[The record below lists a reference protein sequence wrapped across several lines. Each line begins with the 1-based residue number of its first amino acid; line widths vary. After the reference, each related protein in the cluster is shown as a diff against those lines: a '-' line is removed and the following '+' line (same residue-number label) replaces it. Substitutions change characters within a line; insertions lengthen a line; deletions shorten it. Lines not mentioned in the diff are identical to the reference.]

1 MKSRAPSRRGAA
13 LAGHQRRASA
23 IATRPKSCRLRRIGR
38 VALYCAISFTIGSI
52 VLVALYRAL
61 PPPGTPL
68 MLIRRIEGYGIDKSW
83 RRLDDIS
90 PHLIRAAMA
99 GEDARFCRHHGFD
112 WGAIATA
119 WDRYQSGH
127 GRLLGASTISMQ
139 TAKNVFLWPGR
150 DWLRKGF
157 EAWFTALI
165 ELAWGKRRIMEI
177 YLNVVE
183 WGPGVYG
190 AEAAAQYYFH
200 KPAGALNPVEAV
212 RLAATLPDPLG
223 WSPRR
228 PGRRLLARG
237 AASART
243 CRASPRRCPCPAGR
257 EGRNRVF
264 ASPSLPR
271 RGTGVRYLLGWHI
284 SVVRGQRGRRA
295 GESLSPRPD
304 LSNPPGDP
312 GLSSVRSA
320 LARTRVRE
328 GSQAADRLC
337 ADGHH

>member
-1 MKSRAPSRRGAA
+1 MMNSRAPSRGAA
-13 LAGHQRRASA
+13 PPAPHRRASA
-23 IATRPKSCRLRRIGR
+23 IAARSKSSRLRRIGR
-38 VALYCAISFTIGSI
+38 IALCGVISFVIGSI
-52 VLVALYRAL
+52 VLVALYRVL

-68 MLIRRIEGYGIDKSW
+68 MLLRLVEGYGIDKSW
-83 RRLDDIS
+83 RPLDEIS

-99 GEDARFCRHHGFD
+99 GEDARFCRHRGFD

-127 GRLLGASTISMQ
+127 GHLRGASTISMQ

-177 YLNVVE
+177 YVNVVE

-190 AEAAAQYYFH
+190 AEAAARNYFH
-200 KPAGALNPVEAV
+200 KSADVLNPEEAV
-212 RLAATLPDPLG
+212 RLAAALPDPLG

-237 AASART
+237 AAI
-243 CRASPRRCPCPAGR
+243 RANLPGVPTALPLPCGR
-257 EGRNRVF
+257 
-264 ASPSLPR
+264 
-271 RGTGVRYLLGWHI
+271 
-284 SVVRGQRGRRA
+284 
-295 GESLSPRPD
+295 
-304 LSNPPGDP
+304 DP
-312 GLSSVRSA
+312 
-320 LARTRVRE
+320 
-328 GSQAADRLC
+328 
-337 ADGHH
+337 